1 MSGALISNNLGF
13 FLRSSLDRC
22 VLVKFRVSV
31 FISLECIK
39 VKGGWSRSQVWRWA
53 GSISSQSRGSSKS
66 ESDDSESEYSS
77 VEEMYG
83 FWSWVCCRVSVEYG
97 CSTGSGD

>member
-13 FLRSSLDRC
+13 FVRSSLDRC

-31 FISLECIK
+31 FISLECMK
-39 VKGGWSRSQVWRWA
+39 VGEGWLRSQAWRWA
-53 GSISSQSRGSSKS
+53 GFMSSQSRGSSIS
-66 ESDDSESEYSS
+66 EPDDSESEYSS

-83 FWSWVCCRVSVEYG
+83 SGKWVCCRVSVEHG
-97 CSTGSGD
+97 CSVGRGD